1 MDLEIVYKKWESS
14 LFGLLLPQLVSLWT
28 ADPTAAAEAAAAIQQ
43 QQQQQNFHNKSQG
56 TCEPK
61 KVSEILYF
69 GYTSPIQ
76 MEDIHTLW
84 TVCHL
89 SANLWWATSKI
100 WVKILPQ
107 FMRRKCLLA
116 QSFVFLSC
124 LNKIMTQILCQLR
137 ICYDKNKCEWIVS
150 W

>member
-1 MDLEIVYKKWESS
+1 MNLEIVYKKWESS
-14 LFGLLLPQLVSLWT
+14 LFGSLLPLLVSLWT

-69 GYTSPIQ
+69 GYTWPIQ
-76 MEDIHTLW
+76 MVDIYTPW

-89 SANLWWATSKI
+89 SANFWKATLKF
-100 WVKILPQ
+100 WGKFLP
-107 FMRRKCLLA
+107 
-116 QSFVFLSC
+116 
-124 LNKIMTQILCQLR
+124 
-137 ICYDKNKCEWIVS
+137 
-150 W
+150 